1 MIFFFSGICATCR
14 KTLRALFTDEK
25 EAATVTPLSV
35 PIKHVNVV
43 EEMANLTLVG
53 LKHISFINTRSQH
66 VNGINVNSSAIFET
80 RIQICAQ

>member
-25 EAATVTPLSV
+25 EAATVTLSV

-53 LKHISFINTRSQH
+53 LKHIFFINTRSQH